1 MSDSSTLFRRT
12 ALQIALLSLPLFGL
26 SANALAADIPQV
38 KITVNDKQCD
48 PMALTVPA
56 GKTQFVVHNA
66 SQKGLEWEILKG
78 VMVVEE
84 RENVAPG
91 FTQKMTAT
99 LEPGEYD
106 MTCGLLS
113 NPKGKL
119 TVTAQDGQSAA
130 KPDAMALVGP
140 IAEYKVYVMQQ
151 VGELVTHTK
160 AFTDAVKQGDLATA
174 RKLYAPTRVYYESIE
189 PIAELFS
196 DLDASID
203 SRVDDHEKGVKAD
216 DFTGFHR
223 IEYSLFAENTTQGL
237 DALAD
242 GLNKDVKDLQARVA
256 GLTFPPE
263 KVVGGAAAL
272 LEEVAATKIS
282 GEEDRYSHTD
292 LYDFQG
298 NIDGAKKIVDLFRP
312 QIEQQDKAFVAK
324 VDKNFAA
331 VDKILAK
338 YKTKDGGFETY
349 DKVKEADRKALVGP
363 VNTLAEDLST
373 LRGKLG
379 LN

>member
-1 MSDSSTLFRRT
+1 MKKSPLAVLLTLG
-12 ALQIALLSLPLFGL
+12 LLHVPL
-26 SANALAADIPQV
+26 SAFAATSP
-38 KITVNDKQCD
+38 
-48 PMALTVPA
+48 
-56 GKTQFVVHNA
+56 
-66 SQKGLEWEILKG
+66 LE
-78 VMVVEE
+78 
-84 RENVAPG
+84 
-91 FTQKMTAT
+91 
-99 LEPGEYD
+99 
-106 MTCGLLS
+106 
-113 NPKGKL
+113 
-119 TVTAQDGQSAA
+119 
-130 KPDAMALVGP
+130 LVGP
-140 IAEYKVYVMQQ
+140 ISDYKIYVTEQLDELASHTQQ
-151 VGELVTHTK
+151 
-160 AFTDAVKQGDLATA
+160 FTDAVKQGDLATA

-203 SRVDDHEKGVKAD
+203 SRVDDHEKGVKAE

-223 IEYSLFAENTTQGL
+223 LEYSLFSENSTQGL

-242 GLNKDVKDLQARVA
+242 GLNKDVKDLQTR
-256 GLTFPPE
+256 
-263 KVVGGAAAL
+263 VGGAAAL

-312 QIEQQDKAFVAK
+312 QIEKQDKAFVAK
-324 VDKNFAA
+324 VDKNFAT
-331 VDKILAK
+331 VNKILAK
-338 YKTKDGGFETY
+338 YKTADGGFQTY
-349 DKVKEADRKALVGP
+349 DKVKENDRKALVGP

>member
-1 MSDSSTLFRRT
+1 MKQSPL
-12 ALQIALLSLPLFGL
+12 ALLLTLGL
-26 SANALAADIPQV
+26 LTTPLAA
-38 KITVNDKQCD
+38 
-48 PMALTVPA
+48 
-56 GKTQFVVHNA
+56 
-66 SQKGLEWEILKG
+66 
-78 VMVVEE
+78 
-84 RENVAPG
+84 
-91 FTQKMTAT
+91 
-99 LEPGEYD
+99 
-106 MTCGLLS
+106 
-113 NPKGKL
+113 
-119 TVTAQDGQSAA
+119 SAA
-130 KPDAMALVGP
+130 TAPLALVQP
-140 IAEYKVYVMQQ
+140 ISDYKIYVTEQLD
-151 VGELVTHTK
+151 ELASHTRQ
-160 AFTDAVKQGDLATA
+160 FTDAVKKGDLATA
-174 RKLYAPTRVYYESIE
+174 KKLYAPTRVYYESIE

-203 SRVDDHEKGVKAD
+203 SRVDDHEKGVKAE

-223 IEYSLFAENTTQGL
+223 IEYALFSQNSTQGL
-237 DALAD
+237 GELAD
-242 GLNKDVKDLQARVA
+242 GLNKDVEDLQTRVA

-312 QIEQQDKAFVAK
+312 SIEKQDAAFIAK
-324 VDKNFAA
+324 VDKNFAT
-331 VDKILAK
+331 VNRILAK
-338 YKTKDGGFETY
+338 YKTTDGGFETY
-349 DKVKEADRKALVGP
+349 DKVKENDRKALVGP

>member
-1 MSDSSTLFRRT
+1 MTKTPL
-12 ALQIALLSLPLFGL
+12 ALLLTLGLLNAPL
-26 SANALAADIPQV
+26 SAFAA
-38 KITVNDKQCD
+38 
-48 PMALTVPA
+48 
-56 GKTQFVVHNA
+56 TQ
-66 SQKGLEWEILKG
+66 SPL
-78 VMVVEE
+78 
-84 RENVAPG
+84 
-91 FTQKMTAT
+91 
-99 LEPGEYD
+99 D
-106 MTCGLLS
+106 
-113 NPKGKL
+113 
-119 TVTAQDGQSAA
+119 
-130 KPDAMALVGP
+130 LVGP
-140 IAEYKVYVMQQ
+140 VSDYKIYVTEKVDQLAEETAK
-151 VGELVTHTK
+151 
-160 AFTDAVKQGDLATA
+160 FTDAIKKGDLATA
-174 RKLYAPTRVYYESIE
+174 KKLYAPTRVHYEAIE

-203 SRVDDHEKGVKAD
+203 SRVDDHEAGVKAE

-223 IEYSLFAENTTQGL
+223 LEYSLYSENTTKGL

-242 GLNKDVKDLQARVA
+242 GLLKDVKDLQNRIAE
-256 GLTFPPE
+256 LTFPPE

-272 LEEVAATKIS
+272 LEEVAATKVS

-312 QIEQQDKAFVAK
+312 QIESQDKAFAAK
-324 VDKNFAA
+324 VDKNFAT

-338 YKTKDGGFETY
+338 YKTQDGGFETY
-349 DKVKEADRKALVGP
+349 DKVKENDRKALIGP

>member
-1 MSDSSTLFRRT
+1 MKKSPLALMLTLG
-12 ALQIALLSLPLFGL
+12 LLNTP
-26 SANALAADIPQV
+26 LAAWAA
-38 KITVNDKQCD
+38 T
-48 PMALTVPA
+48 
-56 GKTQFVVHNA
+56 
-66 SQKGLEWEILKG
+66 
-78 VMVVEE
+78 
-84 RENVAPG
+84 AP
-91 FTQKMTAT
+91 
-99 LEPGEYD
+99 L
-106 MTCGLLS
+106 
-113 NPKGKL
+113 
-119 TVTAQDGQSAA
+119 
-130 KPDAMALVGP
+130 
-140 IAEYKVYVMQQ
+140 
-151 VGELVTHTK
+151 ELVQPISDYKIYVTEQLDELASRTRQ
-160 AFTDAVKQGDLATA
+160 FTDAVKKGDLATA
-174 RKLYAPTRVYYESIE
+174 KKLYAPTRVYYESIE

-203 SRVDDHEKGVKAD
+203 SRVDDHEQGVQAA

-223 IEYSLFAENTTQGL
+223 IEYALFSQNSTQGL
-237 DALAD
+237 GELAD
-242 GLNKDVKDLQARVA
+242 GLNKDVQDLQTRVT

-298 NIDGAKKIVDLFRP
+298 NIDGAKKIVDLFRG
-312 QIEQQDKAFVAK
+312 QIGKQDAAFVAK
-324 VDKNFAA
+324 VDKNFAT

-338 YKTKDGGFETY
+338 YKTGDGGFETY
-349 DKVKEADRKALVGP
+349 DKVKENDRKALVGP

>member
-1 MSDSSTLFRRT
+1 MTKTPL
-12 ALQIALLSLPLFGL
+12 ALLLTLGLLNAPL
-26 SANALAADIPQV
+26 SAFAA
-38 KITVNDKQCD
+38 
-48 PMALTVPA
+48 
-56 GKTQFVVHNA
+56 TQ
-66 SQKGLEWEILKG
+66 SPL
-78 VMVVEE
+78 
-84 RENVAPG
+84 
-91 FTQKMTAT
+91 
-99 LEPGEYD
+99 D
-106 MTCGLLS
+106 
-113 NPKGKL
+113 
-119 TVTAQDGQSAA
+119 
-130 KPDAMALVGP
+130 LVGP
-140 IAEYKVYVMQQ
+140 VSDYKIYVTEKVDQLAEETAK
-151 VGELVTHTK
+151 
-160 AFTDAVKQGDLATA
+160 FTDAIKKGDLATA
-174 RKLYAPTRVYYESIE
+174 KKLYAPTRVHYEAIE

-203 SRVDDHEKGVKAD
+203 SRVDDHEAGVKAE

-223 IEYSLFAENTTQGL
+223 LEYSLYSENTTNGL

-242 GLNKDVKDLQARVA
+242 GLLKDVKDLQNRIAE
-256 GLTFPPE
+256 LTFPPE

-272 LEEVAATKIS
+272 LEEVAATKVS

-312 QIEQQDKAFVAK
+312 QIESQDKAFAAK
-324 VDKNFAA
+324 VDKNFAT

-338 YKTKDGGFETY
+338 YKTQDGGFETY
-349 DKVKEADRKALVGP
+349 DKVKEADRKALIGP

>member
-1 MSDSSTLFRRT
+1 MKKSPLAVLLTLG
-12 ALQIALLSLPLFGL
+12 LLHAPL
-26 SANALAADIPQV
+26 SA
-38 KITVNDKQCD
+38 
-48 PMALTVPA
+48 
-56 GKTQFVVHNA
+56 
-66 SQKGLEWEILKG
+66 
-78 VMVVEE
+78 
-84 RENVAPG
+84 
-91 FTQKMTAT
+91 
-99 LEPGEYD
+99 
-106 MTCGLLS
+106 
-113 NPKGKL
+113 
-119 TVTAQDGQSAA
+119 SAA
-130 KPDAMALVGP
+130 TAPL
-140 IAEYKVYVMQQ
+140 
-151 VGELVTHTK
+151 ELVRPISDYKIYVTEQLDELASHTQQ
-160 AFTDAVKQGDLATA
+160 FTDAVKQGDLTSA

-203 SRVDDHEKGVKAD
+203 SRVDDHEKGVKAE

-223 IEYSLFAENTTQGL
+223 LEYSLFSENSTEGL
-237 DALAD
+237 GELAD
-242 GLNKDVKDLQARVA
+242 GLNKDVKDLQTRVA

-298 NIDGAKKIVDLFRP
+298 NIDGAKKIVDLFRG
-312 QIEQQDKAFVAK
+312 QIERQDPAFVAK
-324 VDKNFAA
+324 VDKNFAT
-331 VDKILAK
+331 VNKILAK
-338 YKTKDGGFETY
+338 YKTPDGGFMTY
-349 DKVKEADRKALVGP
+349 DKVKENDRKALVGP

>member
-1 MSDSSTLFRRT
+1 MNKSTL
-12 ALQIALLSLPLFGL
+12 ALSLLIPL
-26 SANALAADIPQV
+26 SPLAAFAA
-38 KITVNDKQCD
+38 T
-48 PMALTVPA
+48 
-56 GKTQFVVHNA
+56 
-66 SQKGLEWEILKG
+66 
-78 VMVVEE
+78 
-84 RENVAPG
+84 AP
-91 FTQKMTAT
+91 
-99 LEPGEYD
+99 LD
-106 MTCGLLS
+106 
-113 NPKGKL
+113 
-119 TVTAQDGQSAA
+119 
-130 KPDAMALVGP
+130 LVGP
-140 IAEYKVYVMQQ
+140 VSDYKIYVTEQIAELATQTQ
-151 VGELVTHTK
+151 
-160 AFTDAVKQGDLATA
+160 AFTDAVKKGDLATA
-174 RKLYAPTRVYYESIE
+174 KQLYAPTRVHYEAIE

-196 DLDASID
+196 DLDAAID

-223 IEYSLFAENTTQGL
+223 IEYSLFAENTTHGL

-242 GLNKDVKDLQARVA
+242 GLNNNVKDLQTRVA

-298 NIDGAKKIVDLFRP
+298 NIDGAKKIVDLFRG
-312 QIEQQDKAFVAK
+312 QIEKQDTAFLAK
-324 VDKNFAA
+324 VDKNFAS
-331 VDKILAK
+331 VDTILAK
-338 YKTKDGGFETY
+338 YKTADGGFQTY
-349 DKVKEADRKALVGP
+349 DKVKENDRKALVGP

>member
-1 MSDSSTLFRRT
+1 MKKSTL
-12 ALQIALLSLPLFGL
+12 ALSLLITL
-26 SANALAADIPQV
+26 SPLAAFAA
-38 KITVNDKQCD
+38 T
-48 PMALTVPA
+48 
-56 GKTQFVVHNA
+56 
-66 SQKGLEWEILKG
+66 
-78 VMVVEE
+78 
-84 RENVAPG
+84 AP
-91 FTQKMTAT
+91 
-99 LEPGEYD
+99 LD
-106 MTCGLLS
+106 
-113 NPKGKL
+113 
-119 TVTAQDGQSAA
+119 
-130 KPDAMALVGP
+130 LVGP
-140 IAEYKVYVMQQ
+140 VSDYKIYVTEEI
-151 VGELVTHTK
+151 GELVTQTQ
-160 AFTDAVKQGDLATA
+160 AFTAAVKQGDLTTA
-174 RKLYAPTRVYYESIE
+174 RKLYAPTRVHYESIE

-223 IEYSLFAENTTQGL
+223 IEYSLFSENTTQGL
-237 DALAD
+237 DALTD
-242 GLNKDVKDLQARVA
+242 KLNSDVLDLKTRVD

-298 NIDGAKKIVDLFRP
+298 NIDGAKKIVDLFRG
-312 QIEQQDKAFVAK
+312 QIAKQDKAFLAK
-324 VDKNFAA
+324 VDKNFAT

-338 YKTKDGGFETY
+338 YKTPDGGFETY
-349 DKVKEADRKALVGP
+349 DKVKDNDRKALVGP
-363 VNTLAEDLST
+363 VNTLAEDLSM

>member
-1 MSDSSTLFRRT
+1 MTKTPL
-12 ALQIALLSLPLFGL
+12 ALLLTLGLFNAPL
-26 SANALAADIPQV
+26 SAFAA
-38 KITVNDKQCD
+38 
-48 PMALTVPA
+48 
-56 GKTQFVVHNA
+56 TQ
-66 SQKGLEWEILKG
+66 SPL
-78 VMVVEE
+78 
-84 RENVAPG
+84 
-91 FTQKMTAT
+91 
-99 LEPGEYD
+99 D
-106 MTCGLLS
+106 
-113 NPKGKL
+113 
-119 TVTAQDGQSAA
+119 
-130 KPDAMALVGP
+130 LVGP
-140 IAEYKVYVMQQ
+140 VSDYKIYVTEKVDQLA
-151 VGELVTHTK
+151 VETARL
-160 AFTDAVKQGDLATA
+160 TDAIKKGDLATA
-174 RKLYAPTRVYYESIE
+174 KKLYAPTRVHYEAIE

-203 SRVDDHEKGVKAD
+203 SRVDDHEAGVKAE

-223 IEYSLFAENTTQGL
+223 LEYSLYSENTTKGL

-242 GLNKDVKDLQARVA
+242 GLLKDVKDLQNRIAE
-256 GLTFPPE
+256 LTFPPE

-272 LEEVAATKIS
+272 LEEVAATKVS

-312 QIEQQDKAFVAK
+312 QIEGQDKAFAAK
-324 VDKNFAA
+324 VDKNFAT

-338 YKTKDGGFETY
+338 YRTADGGFQTY
-349 DKVKEADRKALVGP
+349 DKVKENDRKALIGP

>member
-1 MSDSSTLFRRT
+1 MKKTP
-12 ALQIALLSLPLFGL
+12 IALLLSLGLLQAPL
-26 SANALAADIPQV
+26 SALAA
-38 KITVNDKQCD
+38 T
-48 PMALTVPA
+48 
-56 GKTQFVVHNA
+56 A
-66 SQKGLEWEILKG
+66 SPLE
-78 VMVVEE
+78 
-84 RENVAPG
+84 
-91 FTQKMTAT
+91 
-99 LEPGEYD
+99 
-106 MTCGLLS
+106 
-113 NPKGKL
+113 
-119 TVTAQDGQSAA
+119 
-130 KPDAMALVGP
+130 LVGP
-140 IAEYKVYVMQQ
+140 ISDYKIYVTENVDELASHTQQ
-151 VGELVTHTK
+151 
-160 AFTDAVKQGDLATA
+160 FTDAIKKGDIATA
-174 RKLYAPTRVYYESIE
+174 KKLYAPTRVYYESIE

-203 SRVDDHEKGVKAD
+203 SRVDDHEAGVKAE

-223 IEYSLFAENTTQGL
+223 LEYSLYSENTTKGL

-242 GLNKDVKDLQARVA
+242 GLLKDVKDLQARIA

-272 LEEVAATKIS
+272 LEEVAATKVS

-312 QIEQQDKAFVAK
+312 QIAKQDQAFVAK
-324 VDKNFAA
+324 VDKNFAT

-349 DKVKEADRKALVGP
+349 DKVKENDRKALIGP

>member
-1 MSDSSTLFRRT
+1 MKKTPL
-12 ALQIALLSLPLFGL
+12 ALL
-26 SANALAADIPQV
+26 
-38 KITVNDKQCD
+38 
-48 PMALTVPA
+48 LT
-56 GKTQFVVHNA
+56 
-66 SQKGLEWEILKG
+66 L
-78 VMVVEE
+78 
-84 RENVAPG
+84 
-91 FTQKMTAT
+91 
-99 LEPGEYD
+99 
-106 MTCGLLS
+106 GLLQT
-113 NPKGKL
+113 PL
-119 TVTAQDGQSAA
+119 AVFAATAPLD
-130 KPDAMALVGP
+130 LVGP
-140 IAEYKVYVMQQ
+140 VSDYKIYVTENID
-151 VGELVTHTK
+151 ELVSHTRQ
-160 AFTDAVKQGDLATA
+160 FTEAVKKGDIATA
-174 RKLYAPTRVYYESIE
+174 KKLYAPTRVYYESVE

-203 SRVDDHEKGVKAD
+203 SRVDDHEQGVEAE

-223 IEYSLFAENTTQGL
+223 LEYALFSQNTTKDQGPI
-237 DALAD
+237 AD
-242 GLNKDVKDLQARVA
+242 KLMADVNDLQTRVA
-256 GLTFPPE
+256 ELTFPPE

-312 QIEQQDKAFVAK
+312 QIEKQDKAFAAK
-324 VDKNFAA
+324 VDKNFAT
-331 VDKILAK
+331 VDKILAR

-349 DKVKEADRKALVGP
+349 DKVKENDRKALVGP

>member
-1 MSDSSTLFRRT
+1 MKKSTL
-12 ALQIALLSLPLFGL
+12 ALSLLMTL
-26 SANALAADIPQV
+26 SPLAAFAAN
-38 KITVNDKQCD
+38 T
-48 PMALTVPA
+48 
-56 GKTQFVVHNA
+56 
-66 SQKGLEWEILKG
+66 
-78 VMVVEE
+78 
-84 RENVAPG
+84 AP
-91 FTQKMTAT
+91 
-99 LEPGEYD
+99 LD
-106 MTCGLLS
+106 
-113 NPKGKL
+113 
-119 TVTAQDGQSAA
+119 
-130 KPDAMALVGP
+130 LVGP
-140 IAEYKVYVMQQ
+140 VSDYKLYVTEEI
-151 VGELVTHTK
+151 GELVTQTQ
-160 AFTDAVKQGDLATA
+160 AFTDAINKGDLATA
-174 RKLYAPTRVYYESIE
+174 KKLYAPTRVHYESIE

-203 SRVDDHEKGVKAD
+203 SRVDDHEKGVTAE

-223 IEYSLFAENTTQGL
+223 IEYALFSQNSTRGLEALTAKLNT
-237 DALAD
+237 
-242 GLNKDVKDLQARVA
+242 DVNDLKARVD

-298 NIDGAKKIVDLFRP
+298 NIDGAKKIVDLFRG
-312 QIEQQDKAFVAK
+312 QIDKQDKAFLAK

-363 VNTLAEDLST
+363 VNTLAEDLSM

>member
-1 MSDSSTLFRRT
+1 MIKTPL
-12 ALQIALLSLPLFGL
+12 ALLLTLGLLNAPL
-26 SANALAADIPQV
+26 SAFAA
-38 KITVNDKQCD
+38 
-48 PMALTVPA
+48 
-56 GKTQFVVHNA
+56 TQ
-66 SQKGLEWEILKG
+66 SPL
-78 VMVVEE
+78 
-84 RENVAPG
+84 
-91 FTQKMTAT
+91 
-99 LEPGEYD
+99 D
-106 MTCGLLS
+106 
-113 NPKGKL
+113 
-119 TVTAQDGQSAA
+119 
-130 KPDAMALVGP
+130 LVGP
-140 IAEYKVYVMQQ
+140 VSDYKIFVTEKVDQ
-151 VGELVTHTK
+151 LVVETAK
-160 AFTDAVKQGDLATA
+160 FTDAIKRGDLATA
-174 RKLYAPTRVYYESIE
+174 KKLYAPTRVHYEAIE

-203 SRVDDHEKGVKAD
+203 SRVDDHEAGVKAE

-223 IEYSLFAENTTQGL
+223 LEYSLYSENTTKGL

-242 GLNKDVKDLQARVA
+242 GLLKDVKDLQNRIVE
-256 GLTFPPE
+256 LTFPPE

-272 LEEVAATKIS
+272 LEEVAATKVS

-312 QIEQQDKAFVAK
+312 QIEGQDKAFAAK
-324 VDKNFAA
+324 VDKNFAT

-338 YKTKDGGFETY
+338 YRTADGGFETY
-349 DKVKEADRKALVGP
+349 DKVKENDRKALIGP